1 VSARP
6 AAISLYTAT
15 CLVVANMIG
24 TGVFTSVGFQLAG
37 GLTPFPILM
46 LWLVGGICAFCGGVA
61 YAELAA
67 ALPRSGGE
75 YHFLARIY
83 HPSVGFLAGWV
94 SLTAGF
100 AAPVALAAIA
110 FGKYLQGVWPGLSAP
125 WLADGAVLAVTALLL
140 ATPRLRVIFQDGATS
155 LKGALLVIFIVFGWA
170 AAGEGSSL
178 RPQPGDGA
186 QLLSGDFAVSL
197 VFVMYAYAG
206 WNASAYLAGEVRNP
220 ARNVPLSMALGTI
233 VVGVLY
239 LAINAVFLYLAP
251 AAELRGQTEVGLIAG
266 QHAFGPHGGRA
277 VALLIAVG
285 LLSNMGAMQWIGP
298 RVMVAM
304 GQDHPALRPLSG
316 LNRRGLPLA
325 ATLAQTALVF
335 LLMKTGS
342 FQDVLTYV
350 QVTITFCSFL
360 TVLGVF
366 ILRWREPELPRP
378 IRAWGYPV
386 TPLIFLLVNGWMMA
400 HAFVQNPLASG
411 KGLATIVC
419 GWLVYHFTTRS
430 RK

>member
-1 VSARP
+1 VSAKP
-6 AAISLYTAT
+6 ASISLFTAT

-24 TGVFTSVGFQLAG
+24 TGVFTSVGFQLV
-37 GLTPFPILM
+37 GLNAFPILL
-46 LWLVGGICAFCGGVA
+46 LWLIGGICAFCGGVS

-94 SLTAGF
+94 SITAGF
-100 AAPVALAAIA
+100 AAPVALAALA
-110 FGKYLQGVWPGLSAP
+110 FGQYVHGVWPGLQAP
-125 WLADGAVLAVTALLL
+125 WLAGGAVLGVTTLLL

-155 LKGALLVIFIVFGWA
+155 LKVALLMLFIVFGWA
-170 AAGEGSSL
+170 ATGDGGSL

-186 QLLSGDFAVSL
+186 QLLSDDFAVSL
-197 VFVMYAYAG
+197 VYVMYAYAG

-220 ARNVPLSMALGTI
+220 ARNVPLSMALGTL

-239 LAINAVFLYLAP
+239 LAVNAVFLHLAP
-251 AAELRGQTEVGLIAG
+251 AAELRGQAEVGLIAA
-266 QHAFGPHGGRA
+266 QHAFGAQGGRA
-277 VALLIAVG
+277 VALLIAIG
-285 LLSNMGAMQWIGP
+285 LLSTIGAMQWIGP
-298 RVMVAM
+298 RVLVAM
-304 GQDHPALRPLSG
+304 GQDHPVLKPLAG
-316 LNRRGLPLA
+316 LDRRGLPMA

-335 LLMKTGS
+335 ILLKNGT

-350 QVTITFCSFL
+350 QITITFSSFL

-378 IRAWGYPV
+378 LRAWGYPV
-386 TPLIFLLVNGWMMA
+386 TPLLFLAVNGWMMA
-400 HAFVQNPLASG
+400 HAFKQNPLASG
-411 KGLATIVC
+411 GGLATILG
-419 GWLVYHFTTRS
+419 GWLVYYFTTRS